1 MNQCCIVVIILV
13 KTLTFCCCDICFFS
27 YFTCRNLMSKFTD
40 HPHPCQKYIRYWD
53 VGRNYKIC
61 SGFWPIPPLNF
72 LGVKKFTILTWSS
85 TFVLPLF
92 WIATVYLKYKRKHKA
107 RWLLCLSHIW
117 YRLLHSTLRT
127 SWEFCYLILF
137 KLRYKQRICQTVK
150 QTNIKL
156 KTSNDGYS
164 HGRPQLVMQL

>member
-40 HPHPCQKYIRYWD
+40 HPHPCQKYIRYWNI
-53 VGRNYKIC
+53 GWNYKIC
-61 SGFWPIPPLNF
+61 SNVWPIPPLNF
-72 LGVKKFTILTWSS
+72 SGVKTWSS
-85 TFVLPLF
+85 SFVLPLF

-117 YRLLHSTLRT
+117 YCLLHSALRT
-127 SWEFCYLILF
+127 SWKFSFLILF
-137 KLRYKQRICQTVK
+137 KLRICQTVK

-156 KTSNDGYS
+156 KTSKDGD
-164 HGRPQLVMQL
+164 LNW